1 MSLLLKEIQDID
13 EKATDRLKQAELYT
27 DSDIEALTREE
38 ILQLFPAVTDLKLRR
53 AIYDAIHKP
62 REVELVL
69 NELKGFIPIESFR
82 AALTDNGVLVD
93 YLRILKDMKT
103 QMDNVQG
110 FLEAHISLLEEFSKN
125 QPDQG
130 SANCGPVTNGCP
142 GEAQD
147 SLPGSGNADARGKKL
162 QKIGTTGGHRP
173 EPQKSLSGPS
183 TSVEL
188 HSGQPGGAQGCTL
201 TESSSGPSP
210 SVTGGP
216 VEPHSGKNDGR
227 ARVAPAALYKMVVGG
242 KTFDTHLKL
251 METVEKRVQ
260 NQLRHCEGNQ
270 ENQITFVFCPI
281 SSRIESDVEAAMSNV
296 TDNKPV
302 ILVLMHHTHEVRPTS
317 MRTWHEDARVVLHVN
332 VFYHETVGLLKC
344 ERNDAAVTEI
354 QTKLMESFIQRSK
367 DTSGNAQGVGDD
379 QKGGGSW
386 FNSLFL
392 SSNK

>member
-188 HSGQPGGAQGCTL
+188 HSGQPGGAQ
-201 TESSSGPSP
+201 
-210 SVTGGP
+210 
-216 VEPHSGKNDGR
+216 
-227 ARVAPAALYKMVVGG
+227 AALYKMVVGG